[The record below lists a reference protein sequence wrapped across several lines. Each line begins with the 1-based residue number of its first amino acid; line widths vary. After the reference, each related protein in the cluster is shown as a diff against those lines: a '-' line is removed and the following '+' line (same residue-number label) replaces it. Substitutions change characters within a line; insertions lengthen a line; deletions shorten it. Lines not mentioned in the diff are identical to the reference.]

1 MALEGMD
8 ELIRLQELANSLVPP
23 LPRVEAEVRL
33 PLVPPSPFF
42 LGDIKD
48 IRKQEDEKYVEAF
61 KRLFDAAKKG
71 RAAADER
78 WKRAFAAYT
87 NSYDF
92 GYKSPHQ
99 AKAFAP
105 RLTRNV
111 DVVAQFIRQ
120 ALTQNQEFFRVFAVS
135 SRLEDLAAAH
145 AIELMVRYIL
155 DMNNLHE
162 KLTKWGK
169 MALLYGLLIGKVY
182 VSPEKVTQLTVGDDG
197 KVTTVERTAYKVKVD
212 IVYPQDIWLDPT
224 GRNKFLI
231 HRVIVDK
238 SDLYDYA
245 DIGLLNRDA
254 VDRLV
259 EKAQSHTEKS
269 GAGDKV
275 EGFRERH
282 VYALLEYWGD
292 WWDKDGNLLHR
303 NIWMIF
309 GAPLGADGGI
319 LPDYELM
326 RGPMPNPYWH
336 QRPPFVI
343 SSVTPEPSISVYP
356 HSLADFLIDLQREY
370 TRLLNAMIDGAIFDA
385 VRIFEVNAA
394 VVENPKDVE
403 DLWSGKIIKRRFGEG
418 QAIMPVQLGKMP
430 TEAAFMINLMERYL
444 MEGFG
449 VTETVMGYLASRG
462 RPTATEVVTARAH
475 AFSAIEEMAAMI
487 EGNFVEPLL
496 EMVFMLAMQVL
507 PDIADDEMLRALG
520 DASDALRRLL
530 SLSPQEREAIARG
543 GYRFRVKGARLA
555 VSKVQELAKIN
566 EFIQII
572 SQIPNIA
579 ARINWDALMSK
590 VLEAYGWSPDELL
603 VKHPLLQHAS
613 DISQLQT
620 ELPTPEMI
628 EGVTETEGQTQ
639 EAGSMEDIAGI
650 LQGML

>member
-1 MALEGMD
+1 MPVEGME
-8 ELIRLQELANSLVPP
+8 ELFELQRLVNELVPP

-42 LGDIKD
+42 LGEVRDEP
-48 IRKQEDEKYVEAF
+48 KQETAKYIEAF
-61 KRLFDAAKKG
+61 KRLFDSAKRG
-71 RAAADER
+71 RAGADER

-87 NSYDF
+87 NSYEF

-99 AKAFAP
+99 AKAYAP

-120 ALTQNQEFFRVFAVS
+120 ALLQNQEFFRVYALS
-135 SRLEDLAAAH
+135 SKLEDLAAAH
-145 AIELMVRYIL
+145 AIELMVRYLL

-169 MALLYGLLIGKVY
+169 IALLYGLLVGKVY
-182 VSPEKVTQLTVGDDG
+182 VAPEKVTQLTLDEEG
-197 KVTTVERTAYKVKVD
+197 KVKTIERTAYKVKID

-224 GRNKFLI
+224 GRNKFVI
-231 HRVIVDK
+231 HKVIVDK
-238 SDLYDYA
+238 SDLYDYV
-245 DIGLLNRDA
+245 DIKLLNKDA

-269 GAGDKV
+269 GTGEKV
-275 EGFRERH
+275 EGFRDRH

-292 WWDKDGNLLHR
+292 WWDSEGNIMHR

-309 GAPLGADGGI
+309 GAPLGSDGSI
-319 LPDYELM
+319 LPDYELL

-336 QRPPFVI
+336 QKPPFVV
-343 SSVTPEPSISVYP
+343 SSVTPEPALSVYP

-385 VRIFEVNAA
+385 IRLFEVNAA
-394 VVENPKDVE
+394 VVENPKDIE
-403 DLWSGKIIKRRFGEG
+403 DLWSGKIIRRRFGEG
-418 QAIMPVQLGKMP
+418 QAIVPVQLGKMP

-462 RPTATEVVTARAH
+462 RPTATEVLTARSH

-487 EGNFVEPLL
+487 EGNFIEPLL

-507 PDIADDEMLRALG
+507 PDIADEEMLRALG
-520 DASDALRRLL
+520 DASDALRKLL

-555 VSKVQELAKIN
+555 VAKVQELAKIN

-579 ARINWDALMSK
+579 ARINWDTLMSK

-603 VKHPLLQHAS
+603 VKNPLLQHAA
-613 DISQLQT
+613 DISALQT
-620 ELPTPEMI
+620 VLPQP
-628 EGVTETEGQTQ
+628 TEVEAPAEEEGQTQ
-639 EAGSMEDIAGI
+639 VPGAMEDIAGI
-650 LQGML
+650 LQGMT